1 MVYLADIAAPEADRV
16 LYACNDPETALRRAA
31 DEYEDWAT
39 TRARRLNPDAP
50 HVSWLPASASA
61 AARRAKQL
69 RYMEPESA
77 FARGH
82 VIVDERTGF
91 RVEFRRVHDVA
102 ELEDDAR
109 RALIII

>member
-1 MVYLADIAAPEADRV
+1 MVYLADIAAPGTERV
-16 LYACNDPETALRRAA
+16 VYACDDPETALQRAV

-39 TRARRLNPDAP
+39 ARARRLNPDAP

-69 RYMEPESA
+69 RQMEAESA
-77 FARGH
+77 FVRGQVVVDARH
-82 VIVDERTGF
+82 DF
-91 RVEFRRVHDVA
+91 RIEFRRVHDVA

-109 RALIII
+109 RVLVGA